1 MSNKRTGF
9 KALIYDF
16 KRFTPLL
23 KNLVSK
29 DFKVKYRR
37 SALGVAWSVL
47 NPLLTMLV
55 LTAVFSK
62 MLRIQ
67 VDGDF
72 ATYYIVGASLW
83 NFFAEATTNSM
94 TAILGSSSLIK
105 KVYIPKYLFPMEKC
119 LFSLVNFA
127 FSLVAVFLV
136 IIIRHNFVPTFP
148 SFSLALAPLAVFY
161 CFLFVCGMSL
171 LLSALTVFFRDII
184 HLYGV
189 LLTMWMY
196 MTPVFYQLNLV
207 EGNDP
212 VFVFI
217 RNIIRCNPMYHY
229 ITYFRDV
236 MIYGVVPSLR
246 QNIICLAVGV
256 IMFAFGWIVFRK
268 TERKFILHI

>member
-1 MSNKRTGF
+1 MSNK
-9 KALIYDF
+9 KAGSKGLISDF

-23 KNLVSK
+23 QNLVSK

-37 SALGVAWSVL
+37 SVLGIAWSVL

-83 NFFAEATTNSM
+83 NFFAEATSNSM
-94 TAILGSSSLIK
+94 TSILGSAALIK
-105 KVYIPKYLFPMEKC
+105 KVYIPKYIFPLEKC
-119 LFSLVNFA
+119 LFSLVSFSL
-127 FSLVAVFLV
+127 SLVAVFLV
-136 IIIRHNFVPTFP
+136 MIFRSNFLPAFP
-148 SFSLALAPLAVFY
+148 SFTILLAPVAIFY

-184 HLYGV
+184 HLYSV

-196 MTPVFYQLNLV
+196 MTPVFYQISMV
-207 EGNDP
+207 DGADP

-229 ITYFRDV
+229 INYFRNV
-236 MIYGVVPSLR
+236 MIYGVVPSLKD
-246 QNIICLAVGV
+246 NLICFGVGLAVL
-256 IMFAFGWIVFRK
+256 ALGWVFFRK
-268 TERKFILHI
+268 TEKKFILHI

>member
-1 MSNKRTGF
+1 MTNKRTGF
-9 KALIYDF
+9 KGLRYDI

-29 DFKVKYRR
+29 DLKIKYRR
-37 SALGVAWSVL
+37 SVLGIAWSVL
-47 NPLLTMLV
+47 NPLFTMLV

-83 NFFAEATTNSM
+83 TFFADATSSAM
-94 TAILGSSSLIK
+94 TSVLGSASLIK
-105 KVYIPKYLFPMEKC
+105 KVYIPKYVFPIEKC

-127 FSLVAVFLV
+127 FSLIAVFLV
-136 IIIRHNFVPTFP
+136 IIIRHNLIPAFP
-148 SFSLALAPLAVFY
+148 SFSILLAPLAVFY

-184 HLYGV
+184 HLYSV

-196 MTPVFYQLNLV
+196 VTPIFYQLNLV
-207 EGNDP
+207 EGSDP
-212 VFVFI
+212 IFVFV
-217 RNIIRCNPMYHY
+217 RNVIRCNPMYHY
-229 ITYFRDV
+229 VTYFRNV
-236 MIYGVVPSLR
+236 IIYGTVPSVRDNLV
-246 QNIICLAVGV
+246 CLGFGVVTFLVG
-256 IMFAFGWIVFRK
+256 WLVFRK